1 MLKSKLRTALNE
13 LEKNASSRLAKT
25 NEVQQKV
32 PALDLAVLGNQY
44 AINNFKN
51 VILLIC
57 RWERIANRLVVSGVT
72 HVTSVLNQIPLASIR
87 LTITAVKEIIAA
99 GNSFARLKEWWK
111 RMSRNASNKG
121 MEKAARTSDEVLDT
135 YAKINLL
142 YERDTTLHGEKVDWI
157 ETYNINNVQVV
168 KVRDLSLLAAP
179 CVNIT

>member
-135 YAKINLL
+135 YAMINLL
-142 YERDTTLHGEKVDWI
+142 YARDTTLHGEKVDWI